1 MSDEMNRDLCEEL
14 GDAMADKTECLMC
27 AEKLRQEDDVYFRGC
42 DDEQAHFQCDKCGYA
57 WSNDFEYFDEEW

>member
-1 MSDEMNRDLCEEL
+1 MSDEMNRELCEEL
-14 GDAMADKTECLMC
+14 GEKMADKTECLMC